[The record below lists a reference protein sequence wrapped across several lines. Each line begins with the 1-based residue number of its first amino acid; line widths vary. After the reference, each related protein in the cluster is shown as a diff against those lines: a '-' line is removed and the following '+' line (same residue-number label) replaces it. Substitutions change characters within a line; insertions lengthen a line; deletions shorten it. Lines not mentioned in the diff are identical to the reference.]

1 MNNQPEYQFLEL
13 RNAFYHIFVFW
24 KIEKYMLGFTEE
36 IRGKCNLIP
45 KVSIIHLFGKKHKRT
60 CMNSNLKYF

>member
-45 KVSIIHLFGKKHKRT
+45 KVSIIHLFGKKT
-60 CMNSNLKYF
+60 W